1 MPWLSA
7 MIWSVTASSIGPGTW
22 FRSSARVAVAEP
34 ADVQLGQAS
43 HDVIPDAGAC
53 RAHQRYWLSEQA
65 AGHEGEHLRGSAVQP
80 LRVIDDAGQ
89 RLMLGGLRHQ

>member
-1 MPWLSA
+1 MA
-7 MIWSVTASSIGPGTW
+7 
-22 FRSSARVAVAEP
+22 FRDDLVGDGVVDRAGYVVQKQRARVAVAEP
-34 ADVQLGQAS
+34 ADVQLGQAG

-53 RAHQRYWLSEQA
+53 RAHQRYWLGEQA